1 MGKIV
6 AVVNQKGGVG
16 KTSTCIN
23 LCCGL
28 NLRNKQVLLCDC
40 DPQGNATS
48 GMGADKS
55 LEPNTY
61 DVLING
67 ADPNSAIFKTKYG
80 SLMPSNREL
89 SGALVELV
97 GLENREFIL
106 KDALQPLCDKFDYI
120 IIDCPPSLELLT
132 LNALCAA
139 DSLIVPVQCEY
150 FALEGLTDLLNTVK
164 TIKKRLNPK
173 LELEGI
179 LMTMYDSRTN
189 LSLQVEDEIKKFFG
203 DKVYETRIPRNVR
216 ISEAPSYGKPVIAYD
231 KLSKGSRAYLHFVN
245 EFIKAQPKQKK

>member
-1 MGKIV
+1 MSKIV

-28 NLRNKQVLLCDC
+28 NLRNKRVLLCDC

-48 GMGADKS
+48 GMGIDKAMG
-55 LEPNTY
+55 PNTY
-61 DVLING
+61 DVIING
-67 ADPNSAIFKTKYG
+67 ADPKTAIVKTKYG

-97 GLENREFIL
+97 GLENREFVLNNAL
-106 KDALQPLCDKFDYI
+106 KPLASEYDYI
-120 IIDCPPSLELLT
+120 IIDCPPSLELIT
-132 LNALCAA
+132 LNALCASN
-139 DSLIVPVQCEY
+139 SLIVPVQCEY

-164 TIKKRLNPK
+164 TIKKRLNPQ

-179 LMTMYDSRTN
+179 LMTMYDPRTN

-245 EFIKAQPKQKK
+245 EFIKGQQKQK